1 VVFNANKDENQAL
14 IIRPA
19 GIEPGSENDI
29 HIIEAET
36 NKTVYI
42 RTVSTQLLFRFGT
55 FDLLSGLFGLG
66 RKLSV

>member
-1 VVFNANKDENQAL
+1 MVFNSNKDEDQKL

-36 NKTVYI
+36 NKTVYY
-42 RTVSTQLLFRFGT
+42 
-55 FDLLSGLFGLG
+55 
-66 RKLSV
+66 